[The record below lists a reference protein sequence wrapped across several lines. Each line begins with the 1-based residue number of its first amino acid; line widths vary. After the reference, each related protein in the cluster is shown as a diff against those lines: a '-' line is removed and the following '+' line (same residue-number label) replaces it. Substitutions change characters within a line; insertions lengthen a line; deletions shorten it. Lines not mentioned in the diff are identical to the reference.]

1 MPKLAFVFPGQGSQS
16 PGMGKDLYGSNAD
29 AKAVFQTADKTLG
42 FSLTDLIF
50 TGTADDLQ
58 KTCNAQPA
66 ILTVSI
72 AMLRAKNVLPDITAG
87 HSLGE
92 YSALVCAGALDFAE
106 AVSLVRFRGECMER
120 AVPDGL
126 GSMAAVLGLDDKIIE
141 EILAKYPGVDIANY
155 NCPGQTVI
163 SGETAALKQACAGL
177 TTAGAKRIV
186 PLAVSG
192 PFHSG
197 LMQSAAEEYK
207 QRLATA
213 RIAEPK
219 IPVIA
224 NVTADYAGDPA
235 FIREL
240 LYRQV
245 FSSVRWTQSVVK
257 MLADGVNT
265 IEEIGPGKVLT
276 GLVNKIIPLSR

>member
-276 GLVNKIIPLSR
+276 GLVSKITPLSR